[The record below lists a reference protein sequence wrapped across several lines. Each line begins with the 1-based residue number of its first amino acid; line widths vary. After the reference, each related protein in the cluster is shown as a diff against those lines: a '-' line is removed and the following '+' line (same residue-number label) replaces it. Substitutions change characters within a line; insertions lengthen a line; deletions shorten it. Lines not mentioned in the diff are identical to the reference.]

1 MNDID
6 GDDVLVV
13 VAVAAAAAVEVLVVA
28 AAEDLRPIHYRM
40 HGFAKVVASFLHPG
54 T

>member
-1 MNDID
+1 MNGTD

-13 VAVAAAAAVEVLVVA
+13 VAAVAVGVLVVA

-40 HGFAKVVASFLHPG
+40 RDFAKVVASFLHPS